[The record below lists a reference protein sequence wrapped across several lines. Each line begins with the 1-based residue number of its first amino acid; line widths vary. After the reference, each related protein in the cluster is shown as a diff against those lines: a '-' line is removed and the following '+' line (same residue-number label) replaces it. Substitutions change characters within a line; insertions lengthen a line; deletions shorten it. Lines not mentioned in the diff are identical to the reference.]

1 MKIVLLGPPGAGKGT
16 LAKIIKDQLNVPHI
30 STGDILREEIAR
42 QSGLG
47 LKVKSCVDKGE
58 LVPDDLVIAL
68 IEKKLSDPAIKSKG
82 HMLDGFPRNK
92 NQAEALEKI
101 LNRIGQPLDF
111 ALYMTA
117 SLPMILR
124 RLSGRRVCKQCG
136 AVYHLTNRPAKQE
149 GVCDLCGGPLYQRV
163 DDNEGTIRKRMDV
176 YLKNTQ
182 PMLDYYQAKGKLK
195 TFDGDLETEEIFE
208 ILLKMLHED
217 TKVDHH

>member
-47 LKVKSCVDKGE
+47 LKAKSCVDKGE

-176 YLKNTQ
+176 YLKSTQ

>member
-16 LAKIIKDQLNVPHI
+16 LAKIIKDQLKVPHI
-30 STGDILREEIAR
+30 STGDILREEITR
-42 QSGLG
+42 QSDLG
-47 LKVKSCVDKGE
+47 VKAKSYMDKGE

-68 IEKKLSDPAIKSKG
+68 IEKKLSDPAIKSQG
-82 HMLDGFPRNK
+82 YMLDGFPRNR

-124 RLSGRRVCKQCG
+124 RLGGRRVCKQCG
-136 AVYHLTNRPAKQE
+136 TPYHLTNRPSKKE
-149 GVCDLCGGPLYQRV
+149 GVCDLCGAALYQRA
-163 DDNEGTIRKRMDV
+163 DDNEETIRKRMDV
-176 YLKNTQ
+176 YLKSTQ
-182 PMLDYYQAKGKLK
+182 PMLDYYQAQSKLR
-195 TFDGDLETEEIFE
+195 TFDGDLETEEVFE

-217 TKVDHH
+217 KKADTH

>member
-16 LAKIIKDQLNVPHI
+16 LAKIVKDQLKVPHI

-47 LKVKSCVDKGE
+47 LKVKSYMDKGE

-82 HMLDGFPRNK
+82 YMLDGFPRNTH
-92 NQAEALEKI
+92 QAQTLGKI
-101 LNRIGQPLDF
+101 LENIGQPLDF

-117 SLPMILR
+117 SLAVILR

-136 AVYHLTNRPAKQE
+136 TVYHLTNRPAKQE
-149 GVCDLCGGPLYQRV
+149 GVCDLCGAVLYQRA
-163 DDNEGTIRKRMDV
+163 DDNEETIRKRMDV
-176 YLKNTQ
+176 YWESTR
-182 PMLDYYQAKGKLK
+182 PMLDYYQTQDKLR
-195 TFDGDLETEEIFE
+195 TFDGDLETEEVFE